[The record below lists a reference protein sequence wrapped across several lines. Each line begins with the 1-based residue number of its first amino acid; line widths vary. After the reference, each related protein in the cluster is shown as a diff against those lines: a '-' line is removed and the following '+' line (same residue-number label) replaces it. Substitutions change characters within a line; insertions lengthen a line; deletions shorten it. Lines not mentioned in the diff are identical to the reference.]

1 MLYALTRGKVDMNS
15 NDPQKLF
22 SELLDIIKSLRGPA
36 GCPWDRKQTHQSLV
50 PYMLEEAHEAI
61 AAIEDQQMDDL
72 AGELGDVLLQVVLH
86 AEIASEQMSND
97 RTEGFDIST
106 VLSRICTKL
115 IHRHPHVFGDVKVD
129 GADQVLENWQKIK
142 ADEKKPDHQKNL
154 LDSVPQG
161 LPQLMVAQKYQDR
174 AASVGFDWDN
184 LADVFDKVKEE
195 IEELAVEINRKDK
208 GAIESELGD
217 LFFAL
222 VNLSRFLGIN
232 AENSLRKA
240 NNKFRRRF
248 TAVETSLG
256 GADAMKGKSLE
267 ELDLEWDRIKNAE
280 RRSGII
286 H

>member
-1 MLYALTRGKVDMNS
+1 MLYALTRGKVAMNS

-86 AEIASEQMSND
+86 AEIASERMSNG

-142 ADEKKPDHQKNL
+142 ADEKKTDRQKNL

-174 AASVGFDWDN
+174 AASVGFDWDD
-184 LADVFDKVKEE
+184 LEDVFDKVQEE
-195 IEELAVEINRKDK
+195 IRELAEEINRQDK
-208 GAIESELGD
+208 GAIENELGD

-267 ELDLEWDRIKNAE
+267 ELDLEWDRIKDAE
-280 RRSGII
+280 RRSGTI